1 METTFT
7 WEIRVKNCPLLIKKC
22 SHCDSDRFYCSD
34 KFRMNAQ
41 KKNIDVWLIYR
52 CVKCDNTCNMTLLS
66 RTKPDLI
73 DKKLFH
79 SFSMNDR
86 EVAWQYAFSAGVAS
100 RNNLQLDYDSVEYE
114 VINTVSLE
122 DILNMSSEIISIQV
136 KCDFDLSLKLS
147 SLIKRCLPLSST
159 RLKLLF
165 EKGYISFVLFT
176 WSIVVNAQESDGR
189 YVEVTGSSEIEVVPD
204 EIHFLVQIK
213 EYWQEEY
220 TGKSKK
226 EEDFHTKVPLAMIE
240 KDLRKSLR
248 KIGITDD
255 AIRTQEIGD
264 YWRQRGKEF
273 LIGKQL
279 DIRLTDFE
287 QINSII
293 RSVNTWGIESMRI
306 GELKHK
312 DLPMYRKQGKIEAL
326 KAAREKASYLVEA
339 MGQQLGE
346 VIRIIE
352 PADNNISRYLPF
364 EAQSNVSMGAA
375 ATEQYR
381 VIKLRYEMMARFAI
395 K

>member
-1 METTFT
+1 MQIVEKLVENNAKPVTSKVLALGLGVSERSVKTYIKEVSDFCDENGMKLERKPGIGFVANFT
-7 WEIRVKNCPLLIKKC
+7 DEQIAQIEDMKKVCLL
-22 SHCDSDRFYCSD
+22 
-34 KFRMNAQ
+34 A
-41 KKNIDVWLIYR
+41 
-52 CVKCDNTCNMTLLS
+52 
-66 RTKPDLI
+66 
-73 DKKLFH
+73 
-79 SFSMNDR
+79 
-86 EVAWQYAFSAGVAS
+86 
-100 RNNLQLDYDSVEYE
+100 
-114 VINTVSLE
+114 
-122 DILNMSSEIISIQV
+122 
-136 KCDFDLSLKLS
+136 
-147 SLIKRCLPLSST
+147 
-159 RLKLLF
+159 
-165 EKGYISFVLFT
+165 FVLFT

-346 VIRIIE
+346 VIRIIDH
-352 PADNNISRYLPF
+352 ADNNISRYLPF

>member
-7 WEIRVKNCPLLIKKC
+7 CDIRVKNCPLLIKK
-22 SHCDSDRFYCSD
+22 SSRCDSDRFYCSD

-165 EKGYISFVLFT
+165 EKGYISLLSGKT
-176 WSIVVNAQESDGR
+176 
-189 YVEVTGSSEIEVVPD
+189 SS
-204 EIHFLVQIK
+204 K
-213 EYWQEEY
+213 C
-220 TGKSKK
+220 
-226 EEDFHTKVPLAMIE
+226 KVKNGDTILM
-240 KDLRKSLR
+240 DRKSL
-248 KIGITDD
+248 ID
-255 AIRTQEIGD
+255 
-264 YWRQRGKEF
+264 F
-273 LIGKQL
+273 LG
-279 DIRLTDFE
+279 
-287 QINSII
+287 
-293 RSVNTWGIESMRI
+293 
-306 GELKHK
+306 
-312 DLPMYRKQGKIEAL
+312 
-326 KAAREKASYLVEA
+326 
-339 MGQQLGE
+339 
-346 VIRIIE
+346 
-352 PADNNISRYLPF
+352 
-364 EAQSNVSMGAA
+364 
-375 ATEQYR
+375 
-381 VIKLRYEMMARFAI
+381 
-395 K
+395 

>member
-22 SHCDSDRFYCSD
+22 SNCDSDRFYCSD

-165 EKGYISFVLFT
+165 EKGYISLLSGKT
-176 WSIVVNAQESDGR
+176 
-189 YVEVTGSSEIEVVPD
+189 SS
-204 EIHFLVQIK
+204 K
-213 EYWQEEY
+213 C
-220 TGKSKK
+220 
-226 EEDFHTKVPLAMIE
+226 KVKNGDTILM
-240 KDLRKSLR
+240 DRKSL
-248 KIGITDD
+248 ID
-255 AIRTQEIGD
+255 
-264 YWRQRGKEF
+264 F
-273 LIGKQL
+273 LG
-279 DIRLTDFE
+279 
-287 QINSII
+287 
-293 RSVNTWGIESMRI
+293 
-306 GELKHK
+306 
-312 DLPMYRKQGKIEAL
+312 
-326 KAAREKASYLVEA
+326 
-339 MGQQLGE
+339 
-346 VIRIIE
+346 
-352 PADNNISRYLPF
+352 
-364 EAQSNVSMGAA
+364 
-375 ATEQYR
+375 
-381 VIKLRYEMMARFAI
+381 
-395 K
+395 

>member
-1 METTFT
+1 MRKVF
-7 WEIRVKNCPLLIKKC
+7 LLA
-22 SHCDSDRFYCSD
+22 FAL
-34 KFRMNAQ
+34 FAW
-41 KKNIDVWLIYR
+41 NIL
-52 CVKCDNTCNMTLLS
+52 
-66 RTKPDLI
+66 
-73 DKKLFH
+73 
-79 SFSMNDR
+79 
-86 EVAWQYAFSAGVAS
+86 A
-100 RNNLQLDYDSVEYE
+100 
-114 VINTVSLE
+114 
-122 DILNMSSEIISIQV
+122 
-136 KCDFDLSLKLS
+136 
-147 SLIKRCLPLSST
+147 
-159 RLKLLF
+159 
-165 EKGYISFVLFT
+165 
-176 WSIVVNAQESDGR
+176 NAQESDER
-189 YVEVTGSSEIEVVPD
+189 YIEVTGSSEIEVVPD
-204 EIHFLVQIK
+204 EIHFLIQIK
-213 EYWQEEY
+213 EYWEEEY

-226 EEDFHTKVPLAMIE
+226 EEDFRTKVPLTVIE

-248 KIGITDD
+248 KIGISDE
-255 AIRTQEIGD
+255 AIRTQEVGD

-306 GELKHK
+306 GELKNKDMQVYRQHK

-326 KAAREKASYLVEA
+326 KAAREKASYLVAA

-364 EAQSNVSMGAA
+364 QAQSNVSMGTA

-381 VIKLRYEMMARFAI
+381 VIKLRYEMTARFAI

>member
-1 METTFT
+1 M
-7 WEIRVKNCPLLIKKC
+7 KNCPLLIKKC
-22 SHCDSDRFYCSD
+22 SHCDSDRIYCSD

-165 EKGYISFVLFT
+165 EKGYISLLSGKT
-176 WSIVVNAQESDGR
+176 
-189 YVEVTGSSEIEVVPD
+189 SS
-204 EIHFLVQIK
+204 K
-213 EYWQEEY
+213 C
-220 TGKSKK
+220 
-226 EEDFHTKVPLAMIE
+226 KVKNGDTILM
-240 KDLRKSLR
+240 DRKSL
-248 KIGITDD
+248 ID
-255 AIRTQEIGD
+255 
-264 YWRQRGKEF
+264 F
-273 LIGKQL
+273 LG
-279 DIRLTDFE
+279 
-287 QINSII
+287 
-293 RSVNTWGIESMRI
+293 
-306 GELKHK
+306 
-312 DLPMYRKQGKIEAL
+312 
-326 KAAREKASYLVEA
+326 
-339 MGQQLGE
+339 
-346 VIRIIE
+346 
-352 PADNNISRYLPF
+352 
-364 EAQSNVSMGAA
+364 
-375 ATEQYR
+375 
-381 VIKLRYEMMARFAI
+381 
-395 K
+395 

>member
-1 METTFT
+1 MRKVF
-7 WEIRVKNCPLLIKKC
+7 LLA
-22 SHCDSDRFYCSD
+22 FAL
-34 KFRMNAQ
+34 FAW
-41 KKNIDVWLIYR
+41 NIL
-52 CVKCDNTCNMTLLS
+52 
-66 RTKPDLI
+66 
-73 DKKLFH
+73 
-79 SFSMNDR
+79 
-86 EVAWQYAFSAGVAS
+86 A
-100 RNNLQLDYDSVEYE
+100 
-114 VINTVSLE
+114 
-122 DILNMSSEIISIQV
+122 
-136 KCDFDLSLKLS
+136 
-147 SLIKRCLPLSST
+147 
-159 RLKLLF
+159 
-165 EKGYISFVLFT
+165 
-176 WSIVVNAQESDGR
+176 NAQESDER
-189 YVEVTGSSEIEVVPD
+189 YIEVTGSSEIEVVPD
-204 EIHFLVQIK
+204 EIHFLIQIK
-213 EYWQEEY
+213 EYW
-220 TGKSKK
+220 K
-226 EEDFHTKVPLAMIE
+226 EEDFRSKVPLTVIE

-248 KIGITDD
+248 KIGISDE
-255 AIRTQEIGD
+255 AIRTQEVGD

-326 KAAREKASYLVEA
+326 KAAREKASYLVAA

-364 EAQSNVSMGAA
+364 QAQSNVSMGTA

-381 VIKLRYEMMARFAI
+381 VIKLRYEMTARFAI

>member
-73 DKKLFH
+73 DKKILALLKIFLV
-79 SFSMNDR
+79 NT
-86 EVAWQYAFSAGVAS
+86 WQYAFSAGVAS

-165 EKGYISFVLFT
+165 EKGYISLLSGKT
-176 WSIVVNAQESDGR
+176 
-189 YVEVTGSSEIEVVPD
+189 SS
-204 EIHFLVQIK
+204 K
-213 EYWQEEY
+213 C
-220 TGKSKK
+220 
-226 EEDFHTKVPLAMIE
+226 KVKNGDTILI
-240 KDLRKSLR
+240 DRKSL
-248 KIGITDD
+248 ID
-255 AIRTQEIGD
+255 
-264 YWRQRGKEF
+264 F
-273 LIGKQL
+273 LG
-279 DIRLTDFE
+279 
-287 QINSII
+287 
-293 RSVNTWGIESMRI
+293 
-306 GELKHK
+306 
-312 DLPMYRKQGKIEAL
+312 
-326 KAAREKASYLVEA
+326 
-339 MGQQLGE
+339 
-346 VIRIIE
+346 
-352 PADNNISRYLPF
+352 
-364 EAQSNVSMGAA
+364 
-375 ATEQYR
+375 
-381 VIKLRYEMMARFAI
+381 
-395 K
+395 

>member
-34 KFRMNAQ
+34 KFRM

-165 EKGYISFVLFT
+165 EKGYISLLSGKT
-176 WSIVVNAQESDGR
+176 
-189 YVEVTGSSEIEVVPD
+189 SS
-204 EIHFLVQIK
+204 K
-213 EYWQEEY
+213 C
-220 TGKSKK
+220 
-226 EEDFHTKVPLAMIE
+226 KVKNGDTILM
-240 KDLRKSLR
+240 DRKSL
-248 KIGITDD
+248 ID
-255 AIRTQEIGD
+255 
-264 YWRQRGKEF
+264 F
-273 LIGKQL
+273 LG
-279 DIRLTDFE
+279 
-287 QINSII
+287 
-293 RSVNTWGIESMRI
+293 
-306 GELKHK
+306 
-312 DLPMYRKQGKIEAL
+312 
-326 KAAREKASYLVEA
+326 
-339 MGQQLGE
+339 
-346 VIRIIE
+346 
-352 PADNNISRYLPF
+352 
-364 EAQSNVSMGAA
+364 
-375 ATEQYR
+375 
-381 VIKLRYEMMARFAI
+381 
-395 K
+395 